1 MTVLTRHISDFLEH
15 WAPNATKMDYDN
27 TGLLVGNYDQQIENV
42 LTCLD
47 VTPAVIDEAIQK
59 NVQLIVA
66 HHPLIFPKIKRIISS
81 DPVGAMLQKLI
92 QHDISIIASHTNLD
106 AARSGVS
113 KVLCDTLGLDNCS
126 FLDDSYKTMRRMMLH
141 IPSAMRED
149 VEPVIDTFTLDES
162 WTTSEDNSSM
172 VCFNIDKHHAAELK
186 KKLSLALDGAPY
198 SLDEVSLEGSS
209 PLFGFGMIGYFEK
222 PLSRDAFLQHVRTQ
236 LNAPAL
242 RWAGGSKEINKV
254 AVCGGSGSSLINK
267 AISSGADA
275 FVTADIK
282 YHDFFVPDNFLL
294 VDAGHYETEAPIIHT
309 LKKRLQEAFP
319 NTGVFATEINTNPM
333 RGLDKKA

>member
-15 WAPNATKMDYDN
+15 LAPNATKMDYDN

-66 HHPLIFPKIKRIISS
+66 HHPLIFPKLKRVIST
-81 DPVGAMLQKLI
+81 DPVGGMVQKLI
-92 QHDISIIASHTNLD
+92 RNNISLIASHTNLD

-113 KVLCDTLGLDNCS
+113 KVLCDTLGLTNCS
-126 FLDDSYKTMRRMMLH
+126 FLDDSYKTMRRVILR
-141 IPSAMRED
+141 IPSSVRDSAES
-149 VEPVIDTFTLDES
+149 VVNEFTLDGS
-162 WTTSEDNSSM
+162 WTVDEDNSSM
-172 VCFNIDKHHAAELK
+172 VCFNIDYHHTAAFK
-186 KKLSLALDGAPY
+186 KKLAAALEGAPY

-209 PLFGFGMIGYFEK
+209 PLFGFGMVGYLEK
-222 PLSRDAFLQHVRTQ
+222 PMPTEAFLDHVKSQ
-236 LNAPAL
+236 LGAEAL
-242 RWAGGSKEINKV
+242 RWSGSAKEIKKV
-254 AVCGGSGSSLINK
+254 AVCGGSGSSLIRK
-267 AISSGADA
+267 ALGCGADA

-294 VDAGHYETEAPIIHT
+294 IDAGHYETEVPIVHA
-309 LKKRLQEAFP
+309 LQKRIKEAFP
-319 NTGVFATEINTNPM
+319 DTGVFATEINTNPM
-333 RGLDKKA
+333 RGLDSPV